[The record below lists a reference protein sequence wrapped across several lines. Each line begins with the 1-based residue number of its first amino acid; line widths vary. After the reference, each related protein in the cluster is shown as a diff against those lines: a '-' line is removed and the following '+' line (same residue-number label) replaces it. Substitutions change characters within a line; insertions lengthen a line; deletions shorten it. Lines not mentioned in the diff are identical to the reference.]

1 MRLALSI
8 VLAATAAAT
17 LLAAASGGTFSG
29 TNGLIAFTCN
39 SSQICTAT
47 DGTVYGNPLISNG
60 ANPSWSASGARLAFE
75 QGSDVWLANADGSGQ
90 VLLKSN
96 ASDPTWA
103 PDGTT
108 VAYVVGTDIVARNTG
123 TGTESP
129 VTAGADTEIDPSY
142 SPSGAKIAYASN
154 AGGTF
159 QIWTANADGT
169 GAAQLTTGGGTEP
182 SWSPDGTR
190 IVFTNGAGR
199 IASVVVASGVE
210 TDFGFV
216 GSAPSYSP
224 DGTAIAYSTS
234 GSALGIV
241 NSDGSTNNH
250 VSSGTGFLAVD
261 EVDWGTAQPPSSGS
275 GGTSGNGPRNSA
287 YPTINYASGD
297 SSPVVGHPLT
307 ASAGSWSGSFPI
319 TYTYRWKR
327 CDPADPVNGVC
338 VDIANA
344 ASSSYTPT
352 SSDYGFR
359 LRVAVTARDSNGS
372 TTQNSEVTAPT
383 TAIAPRNTATP
394 LVTPGGSPVVD
405 TPLAVTGGVWSGS
418 TPIAMKYEW
427 RRCNPPG
434 DIASCIPIVGA
445 TASAYTPSVADI
457 GLTLR
462 VWITG
467 SNLAGSDVA
476 ITNHTFPVV
485 DKQHFAPSVQT
496 APVIAGTPLPRR
508 QLTANEGVFKG
519 DAPIATR
526 FQWYR
531 CDATGETC
539 HGIRGATK
547 VTYRPTNADV
557 GYTLRL
563 FVFATNAYGQL
574 LAKSEPTDAIAAT
587 PPNIR
592 GRRIVGI
599 ARGEYLAGGGHDDTI
614 LGMGGNDTLLGGAG
628 DDRLDGGRGNDVITG
643 GAGADRIDGGPGSD
657 SIAVD
662 DGERDVVECGD
673 GRDRVVA
680 DPYDLVAASCEVV
693 VRKG

>member
-1 MRLALSI
+1 MRLALTIS
-8 VLAATAAAT
+8 LAAVTAAT

-47 DGTVYGNPLISNG
+47 DGTLYGNPLISSG
-60 ANPSWSASGARLAFE
+60 KDPAWSPNGARLAYE
-75 QGSDVWLANADGSGQ
+75 KGADVYVANADGSGE
-90 VLLKSN
+90 VLLRAG
-96 ASDPTWA
+96 ASDPTW
-103 PDGTT
+103 GGNTT
-108 VAYVVGTDIVARNTG
+108 VAYVVGDDVWVRDLGA
-123 TGTESP
+123 GTESQLAL
-129 VTAGADTEIDPSY
+129 TAANSIEPSY
-142 SPSGAKIAYASN
+142 SSDGTKIAFASES
-154 AGGTF
+154 GGVYH
-159 QIWTANADGT
+159 IWSANSDGSSEV
-169 GAAQLTTGGGTEP
+169 QLTSGSGREP
-182 SWSPDGTR
+182 SWSPDGTK
-190 IVFTNGAGR
+190 VTFTNGAGR
-199 IASVVVASGVE
+199 IATVAVAAPNTEVDLGVP
-210 TDFGFV
+210 
-216 GSAPSYSP
+216 GSAPSFSP
-224 DGTAIAYSTS
+224 DGTEISYATS
-234 GSALGIV
+234 GSALGV
-241 NSDGSTNNH
+241 MNADGSNAHTE
-250 VSSGTGFLAVD
+250 SGTGFLAVGD
-261 EVDWGTAQPPSSGS
+261 TDWGVAQPPTSGS
-275 GGTSGNGPRNSA
+275 GGGTGSGPRNLT
-287 YPTINYASGD
+287 YPTINYTSGD
-297 SSPVVGHPLT
+297 SSPVVGHLLT
-307 ASAGSWSGSFPI
+307 ASVGSWSGSFPI
-319 TYTYRWKR
+319 TYAYRWKR
-327 CDPADPVNGVC
+327 CDPADPVNGIC

-344 ASSSYTPT
+344 TSSSYTPT

-359 LRVAVTARDSNGS
+359 LRVAVTAKDSNGS
-372 TTQNSEVTAPT
+372 TTQNSEVTAAT
-383 TAIAPRNTATP
+383 TALAPRNTATP

-405 TPLAVTGGVWSGS
+405 TALAVTGGAWSGS
-418 TPIAMKYEW
+418 TPIAMRYEW

-445 TASAYTPSVADI
+445 TSSTYTPSVADI

-485 DKQHFAPSVQT
+485 DKPHFAPSVQT
-496 APVIAGTPLPRR
+496 APAIVGTPLPRR
-508 QLTANEGVFKG
+508 QLTANEGTFKG

-531 CDATGETC
+531 CDATGESC

-547 VTYRPTNADV
+547 VTYRPTSADV

-563 FVFATNAYGQL
+563 FVFATNAYGKL

-592 GRRIVGI
+592 GRRIVGN

-657 SIAVD
+657 SIAAD